1 MKGGQRSDAGSA
13 MRLRGL
19 LRKEALQILRDPSA
33 IVIALILPM
42 ALLLLFGYGVSL
54 DAKDTP
60 AALVVE
66 VPSPTA
72 MEFAGRFILS
82 RYFTPVVTTS
92 MEEAQDLMRH
102 RRVEA
107 IVRLREDFERKLKDN
122 STAPIQIIVNGV
134 DANRARQ
141 VAGYA
146 AGVWRTWLSLRGL
159 EQGVSSHWP
168 VTLEQRIWFN
178 PEIRSQNYLVPGLLV
193 VIMTLSGSLLT
204 ALVMAREWERGT
216 MEALLVTPVRV
227 REIIIGKLAPNY
239 ALGMA
244 GLALAVGM
252 AVFLFGVPLRG
263 SLLAL
268 AGVSTLFLLTCLGMG
283 LLISV
288 LARNQF
294 VAGQAAILATFLPA
308 FFLSGFIFDLGSTP
322 WLVQAV
328 SKLIAA
334 KYYASAVITLF
345 LAGNVWS
352 IIWPSSLAL
361 AVLAGFFL
369 FVAVKKTKKR
379 LE

>member
-1 MKGGQRSDAGSA
+1 

-345 LAGNVWS
+345 LAGNLWS